1 MVNNF
6 PTTILIKNWFT
17 LKGRLVCL
25 EHLSTNRF
33 LINTVFEE
41 LFKKLYLSVVYL
53 IICAADLLEILS
65 SDGMVCCSRSDW
77 TS

>member
-6 PTTILIKNWFT
+6 PTTILIKNRFA

-53 IICAADLLEILS
+53 IICAADLLEI
-65 SDGMVCCSRSDW
+65 
-77 TS
+77 

>member
-1 MVNNF
+1 MTKGKMVNNF

-53 IICAADLLEILS
+53 IICAADLLEI
-65 SDGMVCCSRSDW
+65 
-77 TS
+77 